1 MSSLYS
7 TPLPV
12 PDEVEGIDRLIS
24 PALVVFADRLERNLD
39 AMVGIARD
47 VRRLRPHCK
56 THKTTQIIR
65 LLEERG
71 VRRHKV
77 ATIAE
82 AEMVADAGGSD
93 VVLAYNPV
101 GPNIRRVVEFR
112 RRFPHVRLAVTADH
126 EQPLRQLAEAAG
138 QAGVTVDVLLDIDTG
153 QHRTGVAI
161 GESAFELYRTIDR
174 LADVHP
180 AGLHVYDGQN
190 HQDDRSERDAAVAAI
205 WQSVAAFRDRLEA
218 AGLSV
223 PEIVCGGTPT
233 FPCYAAI
240 DDPAITLSPGT
251 CVYHDANYGRHFRD
265 LPFEP
270 AAVLLT
276 RVVSRPTPQRVT
288 FDLGYKAVASDPPAG
303 GRVVFPAIPDA
314 REVLHN
320 EEHLV
325 VETHDAA
332 AFRPGDGVFAIPTH
346 ICPTSALHRE
356 VHVVRGGA
364 VAEQWPV
371 AARDRRLTV

>member
-1 MSSLYS
+1 MSSFYA
-7 TPLPV
+7 TPLPT
-12 PDEVEGIDRLIS
+12 PDEVQGIEQLIS
-24 PALVVFADRLERNLD
+24 PALVVFADRLERNLR
-39 AMVGIARD
+39 AMFSVARD
-47 VRRLRPHCK
+47 AERLRPHCK
-56 THKTTQIIR
+56 THKTAEIIR
-65 LLEERG
+65 LLEGAG
-71 VRRHKV
+71 VHRHKV

-82 AEMVADAGGSD
+82 AEMVAVAGGSD
-93 VVLAYNPV
+93 VLLAYNPV
-101 GPNIRRVVEFR
+101 GPNIDRVIAFR
-112 RRFPHVRLAVTADH
+112 RRFPKVRLAATADH
-126 EQPLRQLAEAAG
+126 RQPLQQLANAARH
-138 QAGVTVDVLLDIDTG
+138 AGLTVDVLLDVDTG
-153 QHRTGVAI
+153 QHRTGVVI
-161 GESAFELYRTIDR
+161 GESAFELYRSIDQ
-174 LADVHP
+174 LAGVRP

-190 HQDDRSERDAAVAAI
+190 HQEDRSERDAAVAAI
-205 WQSVAAFRDRLEA
+205 WESVAAFRDRLEA
-218 AGLSV
+218 AGLPV

-303 GRVVFPAIPDA
+303 RRVVFPAIPDA

-325 VETHDAA
+325 VETQAA
-332 AFRPGDGVFAIPTH
+332 GNFRPGDSVFAIPTH

-356 VHVVRGGA
+356 VHVVRDGA
-364 VAEQWPV
+364 LAEQWPV